1 MAVYF
6 VIGAVLV
13 VWALVLTFGGMAR
26 VGDFPDRSQGRVL
39 MAGVRRSR

>member
-1 MAVYF
+1 MTVYF

-26 VGDFPDRSQGRVL
+26 VNDFPDRS
-39 MAGVRRSR
+39 AGAAC